1 MVVIWVILVVQ
12 VVVLV
17 QAVVVVVSV
26 TGDSVAGQGEHD
38 EEDAHQRRGLVGRLL
53 ALQTQQQ
60 QHVSTRDTLTHP
72 SYPTQP
78 QPYHGHDAGASYDGQ
93 DSQVFAHRIPRS
105 AQEEGADHHRHHLA

>member
-53 ALQTQQQ
+53 ALQTQRQ

-72 SYPTQP
+72 QPYPTM
-78 QPYHGHDAGASYDGQ
+78 DTM
-93 DSQVFAHRIPRS
+93 QVPPMMARTARYSRTEYLAPPRRR
-105 AQEEGADHHRHHLA
+105 EPIITGTILPERER